1 MRNKKWYLSNVKF
14 SSNMIGNSSDETDF
28 LHKLLLTNINSSA
41 NMKLSKNNQLSINKK
56 VIIK

>member
-1 MRNKKWYLSNVKF
+1 
-14 SSNMIGNSSDETDF
+14 MIGNSSDETDF
-28 LHKLLLTNINSSA
+28 PHKLLLTNINSSA